1 MHIFRSVFAF
11 ARRKILHGHGT
22 HGTHSSILSIGSCW
36 PITKIHTFCPCCV
49 SGAFHINFKCSWKTE
64 MRNLQKTEIAP
75 SVPFTLFSKS
85 SCEINALSQQF
96 PMNCQSNCKS
106 RDNSCSYFL
115 LQYFQSEHEA
125 FINIGSTYCC
135 AWAGVVGMV
144 PTMILL
150 YSRFHMP
157 EYQVISLLPLY
168 IKLQYIYIYISL
180 LSIHT
185 FILLHWASLIILG
198 CCILEGKS
206 LWRKI
211 FSPLSLVQFEYPQ
224 FLYRELG
231 VCVGGE
237 VRGQKGKSLF
247 FLAQIESLFHH
258 SYMGVGK
265 AEKMTNFLFFLL
277 SLLQQYIQGF
287 ADIQQRF
294 LRCIRDCWRSVQ
306 CHQCLA
312 CFTEDN
318 FKEIWG
324 VR

>member
-168 IKLQYIYIYISL
+168 IKLQYIYIYILAKYSHIHFTALGIPYHTRLLYPRGKELVEEDLFPTFPCAIWISSIPLPGIRCVCVGWSKRSKGEISL
-180 LSIHT
+180 LSCTNRKLIPSFLYGGWKSRKNDQFPLLSAFTFTTIHT
-185 FILLHWASLIILG
+185 RVCWHSA
-198 CCILEGKS
+198 
-206 LWRKI
+206 KI
-211 FSPLSLVQFEYPQ
+211 F
-224 FLYRELG
+224 
-231 VCVGGE
+231 E
-237 VRGQKGKSLF
+237 VYKGLLEECSVPSVFGMFHRGQF
-247 FLAQIESLFHH
+247 
-258 SYMGVGK
+258 
-265 AEKMTNFLFFLL
+265 
-277 SLLQQYIQGF
+277 
-287 ADIQQRF
+287 
-294 LRCIRDCWRSVQ
+294 
-306 CHQCLA
+306 
-312 CFTEDN
+312 
-318 FKEIWG
+318 
-324 VR
+324 